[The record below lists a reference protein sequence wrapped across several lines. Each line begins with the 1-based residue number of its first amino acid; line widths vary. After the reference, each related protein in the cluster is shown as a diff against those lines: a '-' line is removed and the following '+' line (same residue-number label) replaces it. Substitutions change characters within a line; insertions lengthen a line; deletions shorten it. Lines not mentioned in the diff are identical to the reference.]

1 MKPSKYHEVTLC
13 IMYLFLYQQFLKND
27 TKQSDGSGS
36 ENCLIL
42 WACIL
47 ETEHLFIYFCFL
59 GNGAGR
65 SMRYDKRYIALPSP
79 LTGVVFWRICLDEAQ
94 MVEST
99 TAKVSLHWLSFS
111 FFSYFTISDFTLHT
125 IVQYFHNFI
134 FFLFVSIFP
143 FHISYALISHLHY
156 FSLLVISWNGQFH
169 ISHFIFLHFKI
180 LTFPIFHFTFSH
192 CTFHRICYLLT
203 FSQNTFT
210 FSYFPKSY
218 FPMWYFRGHI
228 FTLLSWQAAEVALHL
243 SSVHRWCV
251 TGTPIQKGLAGN
263 ITSSHCM
270 ENCLLIPYSVLM

>member
-27 TKQSDGSGS
+27 KKQSDGSGS

-143 FHISYALISHLHY
+143 FHISYVLTSHLHY

-169 ISHFIFLHFKI
+169 ISHFIFLCFKI
-180 LTFPIFHFTFSH
+180 LTFPFSISPFHIALFTEFVTFSH
-192 CTFHRICYLLT
+192 FHKTHLH
-203 FSQNTFT
+203 S
-210 FSYFPKSY
+210 
-218 FPMWYFRGHI
+218 HI
-228 FTLLSWQAAEVALHL
+228 FPCHISPCDIFAVIFSLFSPGRPLKWLFIWVVCTDGVSQGHQYRRDLQV
-243 SSVHRWCV
+243 
-251 TGTPIQKGLAGN
+251 I
-263 ITSSHCM
+263 SHVV
-270 ENCLLIPYSVLM
+270 IAWKTVF